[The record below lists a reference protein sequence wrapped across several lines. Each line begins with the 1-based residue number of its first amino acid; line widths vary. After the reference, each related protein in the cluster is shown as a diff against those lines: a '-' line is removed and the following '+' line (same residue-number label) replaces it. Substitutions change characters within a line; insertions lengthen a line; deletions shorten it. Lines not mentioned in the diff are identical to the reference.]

1 MLKGHRLDND
11 KIGYMARLKYNFT
24 WKKYHF
30 TWKKYHFT
38 WKKYHR
44 WFGLVLSVFMLV
56 FCVSGIIL
64 NHREVFSGCEVS
76 RRWLPASYH
85 IKNFNNGVVKGTVV
99 KNQKT
104 ASDSTEQSLAVEKN
118 PSIHANS
125 SESPDSV
132 LAYGCA
138 GVFLTD
144 SRLSTWQDFNR
155 GLPASIDERNVRHIV
170 KAKDGSLWCAALRDV
185 YRYDENSHRWKKV
198 ELPGNEERIMDVALG
213 KDSMTVVAL
222 TRSYVY
228 KISIFDSCRLQG
240 KPAMAKFHVGP
251 ATVVPP
257 PSEDYEPKTTLFKL
271 VWHLHSGEFF
281 GLPGKL
287 VVDAIALVL
296 IVLSITGILLFI
308 LPYGIRRVKKL
319 AAKARMKRLG
329 KQFAWNMKWHNKIGY
344 VTIVLTLWIAITG
357 MCLRPPLMV
366 PLVLNKLPQAVGED
380 GNVWQDKL
388 RAIRWDATQG
398 DWLVSTSDGFLRVD
412 EDFSQAPKMLATDE
426 CPKLSPMGV
435 TVFESDG
442 KGGWIVGSFRG
453 IYRWNPVKSAA
464 NRTSAVDP
472 LLALSLKDSA
482 NHPSS
487 QILDYF
493 TGKPSV
499 ETSMIPIS
507 DNLVCGY
514 SEDFLGG
521 KPLVFDFAKGVE
533 DAKGQAVDL
542 AKLQE
547 NKNLSANPQN
557 LESNRQH
564 LYDND
569 ESKTSKN
576 EESMSDLICETA
588 PMSLWNVALELHVGR
603 CYSPFLGPLS
613 DFFVFLSGLLITLVL
628 LSGYII
634 SRRRRKKAQARLK

>member
-1 MLKGHRLDND
+1 MNV
-11 KIGYMARLKYNFT
+11 MARLKYNFT
-24 WKKYHF
+24 WKKYH
-30 TWKKYHFT
+30 
-38 WKKYHR
+38 R
-44 WFGLVLSVFMLV
+44 WLGLVLSVFMLV

-76 RRWLPASYH
+76 RKWLPASYY

-99 KNQKT
+99 KKS
-104 ASDSTEQSLAVEKN
+104 AAHSL
-118 PSIHANS
+118 S
-125 SESPDSV
+125 SENCDSV
-132 LAYGCA
+132 LVYGCA

-144 SRLSTWQDFNR
+144 SRLSTWQDFNA
-155 GLPASIDERNVRHIV
+155 GLPESIDERNVRHVV

-198 ELPGNEERIMDVALG
+198 ELPGNEERIMDVALA

-222 TRSYVY
+222 TRSRVFTIVPFVQYGEIV
-228 KISIFDSCRLQG
+228 KIG
-240 KPAMAKFHVGP
+240 KSSSETYRVESKIIPAPKK
-251 ATVVPP
+251 
-257 PSEDYEPKTTLFKL
+257 YEPKTTLFKL

-308 LPYGIRRVKKL
+308 LPYGIRRAKKL
-319 AAKARMKRLG
+319 AAKARMKRLS

-366 PLVLNKLPQAVGED
+366 PLVLSKLPQAVGED

-388 RAIRWDATQG
+388 RAIRWDAVQG
-398 DWLVSTSDGFLRVD
+398 DWLVSTSEGFLRVD
-412 EDFSQAPKMLATDE
+412 EDFSQAPKMLPDDE

-435 TVFESDG
+435 TVWESDG

-453 IYRWNPVKSAA
+453 IYRWNPV
-464 NRTSAVDP
+464 NH
-472 LLALSLKDSA
+472 SL
-482 NHPSS
+482 N

-493 TGKPSV
+493 TGKPSE

-533 DAKGQAVDL
+533 DAKGQAVAL
-542 AKLQE
+542 C
-547 NKNLSANPQN
+547 
-557 LESNRQH
+557 
-564 LYDND
+564 ND
-569 ESKTSKN
+569 EPKTSRN

-603 CYSPFLGPLS
+603 CYSPFLGSLS
-613 DFFVFLSGLLITLVL
+613 DLFVFLSGLLITLVL

-634 SRRRRKKAQARLK
+634 SHRRRKKAQARLK

>member
-1 MLKGHRLDND
+1 
-11 KIGYMARLKYNFT
+11 MARLKYN
-24 WKKYHF
+24 Y
-30 TWKKYHFT
+30 T

-44 WFGLVLSVFMLV
+44 WLGLVLSVFMLV

-76 RRWLPASYH
+76 RKWLPASYY

-99 KNQKT
+99 KKS
-104 ASDSTEQSLAVEKN
+104 AAHSL
-118 PSIHANS
+118 S
-125 SESPDSV
+125 SENCDSV
-132 LAYGCA
+132 LVYGCA

-144 SRLSTWQDFNR
+144 SRLSTWQDFNA
-155 GLPASIDERNVRHIV
+155 GLPESIDERNVRHVV

-198 ELPGNEERIMDVALG
+198 ELPGNEERIMDVALA

-222 TRSYVY
+222 TRSRVFTIVPFVQYGEIV
-228 KISIFDSCRLQG
+228 KIG
-240 KPAMAKFHVGP
+240 KSSSETYRVESKIIPAPKK
-251 ATVVPP
+251 
-257 PSEDYEPKTTLFKL
+257 YEPKTTLFKL

-308 LPYGIRRVKKL
+308 LPYGIRRAKKL

-366 PLVLNKLPQAVGED
+366 PLVLSKLPQAVGED

-388 RAIRWDATQG
+388 RAIRWDAVQG
-398 DWLVSTSDGFLRVD
+398 DWLVSTSEGFLRVD
-412 EDFSQAPKMLATDE
+412 EDFSQAPKILPDDE

-435 TVFESDG
+435 TVWESDG

-453 IYRWNPVKSAA
+453 IYRWNPV
-464 NRTSAVDP
+464 NH
-472 LLALSLKDSA
+472 SL
-482 NHPSS
+482 N
-487 QILDYF
+487 QILNYF
-493 TGKPSV
+493 TGKPSE

-533 DAKGQAVDL
+533 DAKGQAVAL
-542 AKLQE
+542 C
-547 NKNLSANPQN
+547 
-557 LESNRQH
+557 
-564 LYDND
+564 ND
-569 ESKTSKN
+569 EPKKSRN

-613 DFFVFLSGLLITLVL
+613 DLFVFLSGLLITLVL

-634 SRRRRKKAQARLK
+634 SHRRRKKAQARLK

>member
-1 MLKGHRLDND
+1 MGIV
-11 KIGYMARLKYNFT
+11 KIREMMYLCNPKMNVMARLKYNFT
-24 WKKYHF
+24 WKKYH
-30 TWKKYHFT
+30 
-38 WKKYHR
+38 R
-44 WFGLVLSVFMLV
+44 WLGLVLSVFMLV

-76 RRWLPASYH
+76 RKWLPASYH
-85 IKNFNNGVVKGTVV
+85 IKNFNNEVVKGTVV
-99 KNQKT
+99 KKS
-104 ASDSTEQSLAVEKN
+104 AAHSL
-118 PSIHANS
+118 S
-125 SESPDSV
+125 SENCDSV

-144 SRLSTWQDFNR
+144 SRLSTWQDFNA
-155 GLPASIDERNVRHIV
+155 GLPESIDERNVRHVV

-198 ELPGNEERIMDVALG
+198 ELPGNEERIMDVALA

-222 TRSYVY
+222 TRSRVFTIVPFVQYGEIV
-228 KISIFDSCRLQG
+228 KIG
-240 KPAMAKFHVGP
+240 KSSSETYRVESKIIPAPKK
-251 ATVVPP
+251 
-257 PSEDYEPKTTLFKL
+257 YEPKTTLFKL

-308 LPYGIRRVKKL
+308 LPYGIRRAKKL

-329 KQFAWNMKWHNKIGY
+329 KQLAWNMKWHNKIGY

-366 PLVLNKLPQAVGED
+366 PPVLSKLPQAVGED

-388 RAIRWDATQG
+388 RAIRWDAVQG
-398 DWLVSTSDGFLRVD
+398 DWLVSTSEGFLRVD
-412 EDFSQAPKMLATDE
+412 EDFSQAPKMLPDDE

-435 TVFESDG
+435 TVWESDG

-453 IYRWNPVKSAA
+453 IYRWNPV
-464 NRTSAVDP
+464 NH
-472 LLALSLKDSA
+472 SL
-482 NHPSS
+482 N

-493 TGKPSV
+493 TGKPSE

-533 DAKGQAVDL
+533 DAKGQAVAL
-542 AKLQE
+542 C
-547 NKNLSANPQN
+547 
-557 LESNRQH
+557 
-564 LYDND
+564 ND
-569 ESKTSKN
+569 EPKTSRN

-613 DFFVFLSGLLITLVL
+613 DLFVFLSGLLITLVL

-634 SRRRRKKAQARLK
+634 SHRRRKKAQARLK

>member
-1 MLKGHRLDND
+1 
-11 KIGYMARLKYNFT
+11 MARLKYNFT
-24 WKKYHF
+24 WKKYH
-30 TWKKYHFT
+30 
-38 WKKYHR
+38 R
-44 WFGLVLSVFMLV
+44 WLGLVLSVFMLV

-76 RRWLPASYH
+76 RKWLPASYY

-99 KNQKT
+99 KKS
-104 ASDSTEQSLAVEKN
+104 AAHSL
-118 PSIHANS
+118 S
-125 SESPDSV
+125 SENCDSV

-144 SRLSTWQDFNR
+144 SRLSTWQDFNA
-155 GLPASIDERNVRHIV
+155 GLPESIDERNVRHVV

-198 ELPGNEERIMDVALG
+198 EMPGNEERIMDVALA

-222 TRSYVY
+222 TRSRVFTIVPFVQYGEIV
-228 KISIFDSCRLQG
+228 KIG
-240 KPAMAKFHVGP
+240 KSSSETYRVESKIIPAPKK
-251 ATVVPP
+251 
-257 PSEDYEPKTTLFKL
+257 YEPKTTLFKL

-308 LPYGIRRVKKL
+308 LPYGIRRAKKL

-366 PLVLNKLPQAVGED
+366 PLVLSKLPQAVGED

-388 RAIRWDATQG
+388 RAIRWDAVQG
-398 DWLVSTSDGFLRVD
+398 DWLVSTSEGFLRVD
-412 EDFSQAPKMLATDE
+412 EDFSQAPKMLPDDE

-435 TVFESDG
+435 TVWESDG

-453 IYRWNPVKSAA
+453 IYRWNPE
-464 NRTSAVDP
+464 NH
-472 LLALSLKDSA
+472 SL
-482 NHPSS
+482 N

-493 TGKPSV
+493 IGKPSE

-533 DAKGQAVDL
+533 DAKGQAVAL
-542 AKLQE
+542 C
-547 NKNLSANPQN
+547 
-557 LESNRQH
+557 
-564 LYDND
+564 ND
-569 ESKTSKN
+569 EPKKSRN

-613 DFFVFLSGLLITLVL
+613 DLFVFLSGLLITLVL

-634 SRRRRKKAQARLK
+634 SHRRRKKAQARLK

>member
-1 MLKGHRLDND
+1 MGIV
-11 KIGYMARLKYNFT
+11 KIREMMYLCNPKINVMARLKYNFT
-24 WKKYHF
+24 WKKYH
-30 TWKKYHFT
+30 
-38 WKKYHR
+38 R
-44 WFGLVLSVFMLV
+44 WLGLVLSVFMLV

-76 RRWLPASYH
+76 RKWLPASYY

-99 KNQKT
+99 KKS
-104 ASDSTEQSLAVEKN
+104 AAHSL
-118 PSIHANS
+118 S
-125 SESPDSV
+125 SENCDSV
-132 LAYGCA
+132 LVYGCA

-144 SRLSTWQDFNR
+144 SRLSTWQDFNA
-155 GLPASIDERNVRHIV
+155 GLPESIDERNVRHVV

-198 ELPGNEERIMDVALG
+198 GLPGNEERIMDVALA

-222 TRSYVY
+222 TRSRVFTIVPFVQYGEIV
-228 KISIFDSCRLQG
+228 KIG
-240 KPAMAKFHVGP
+240 KSSSETYRVESKIIPAPKK
-251 ATVVPP
+251 
-257 PSEDYEPKTTLFKL
+257 YEPKTTLFKL

-308 LPYGIRRVKKL
+308 LPYGIRRAKKL

-366 PLVLNKLPQAVGED
+366 PLVLSKLPQAVGED

-388 RAIRWDATQG
+388 RAIRWDVVQG
-398 DWLVSTSDGFLRVD
+398 DWLVSTSEGFLRVD
-412 EDFSQAPKMLATDE
+412 EDFSQAPKMLPDDE

-435 TVFESDG
+435 TVWESDG

-453 IYRWNPVKSAA
+453 IYRWNPV
-464 NRTSAVDP
+464 NH
-472 LLALSLKDSA
+472 SL
-482 NHPSS
+482 N

-493 TGKPSV
+493 TGKPSE

-533 DAKGQAVDL
+533 DAKGQAVAL
-542 AKLQE
+542 C
-547 NKNLSANPQN
+547 
-557 LESNRQH
+557 
-564 LYDND
+564 ND
-569 ESKTSKN
+569 EPKKSRN

-603 CYSPFLGPLS
+603 CYSLFLGPLS
-613 DFFVFLSGLLITLVL
+613 DLFVFLSGLLITLVL

-634 SRRRRKKAQARLK
+634 SHRRRKKAQARLK

>member
-1 MLKGHRLDND
+1 
-11 KIGYMARLKYNFT
+11 MARLKYNFT
-24 WKKYHF
+24 WKKYH
-30 TWKKYHFT
+30 
-38 WKKYHR
+38 R
-44 WFGLVLSVFMLV
+44 WLGLVLSVFMLV

-64 NHREVFSGCEVS
+64 NHREAFSGCEVS
-76 RRWLPASYH
+76 RKWLPASYH

-99 KNQKT
+99 KKS
-104 ASDSTEQSLAVEKN
+104 AAHSL
-118 PSIHANS
+118 S
-125 SESPDSV
+125 SENCDSV

-144 SRLSTWQDFNR
+144 SRLSTWQDFNA
-155 GLPASIDERNVRHIV
+155 GLPESIDERNVRHVV

-198 ELPGNEERIMDVALG
+198 ELPGNEKRIMDVALA

-222 TRSYVY
+222 TRSRVFTIVPFVQYGEIG
-228 KISIFDSCRLQG
+228 KIG
-240 KPAMAKFHVGP
+240 KSSSETYRVESKIIPAPKK
-251 ATVVPP
+251 
-257 PSEDYEPKTTLFKL
+257 YEPKTTLFKL

-308 LPYGIRRVKKL
+308 LPYGIRRAKKL

-329 KQFAWNMKWHNKIGY
+329 KLLAWNMKWHNKIGY
-344 VTIVLTLWIAITG
+344 VTIVLTLWITITG

-366 PLVLNKLPQAVGED
+366 PLVLSKLPQAVGED

-388 RAIRWDATQG
+388 RAIRWDAVQG
-398 DWLVSTSDGFLRVD
+398 DWLVSTSEGFLRVD
-412 EDFSQAPKMLATDE
+412 EDFSQAPKMLPDDE

-435 TVFESDG
+435 TVWESDG

-453 IYRWNPVKSAA
+453 IYRWNPV
-464 NRTSAVDP
+464 
-472 LLALSLKDSA
+472 
-482 NHPSS
+482 NHKS

-493 TGKPSV
+493 TNEPCV

-507 DNLVCGY
+507 DNLICGY
-514 SEDFLGG
+514 SEDLFDRE
-521 KPLVFDFAKGVE
+521 PMVFDFAKGVE
-533 DAKGQAVDL
+533 DAKGQVINIL
-542 AKLQE
+542 
-547 NKNLSANPQN
+547 
-557 LESNRQH
+557 
-564 LYDND
+564 D
-569 ESKTSKN
+569 EKDA
-576 EESMSDLICETA
+576 MSDLICETA

-613 DFFVFLSGLLITLVL
+613 DLFVFLSGLLITLVL

-634 SRRRRKKAQARLK
+634 SHRRRKKAQARLK

>member
-1 MLKGHRLDND
+1 
-11 KIGYMARLKYNFT
+11 MARLKYNFT
-24 WKKYHF
+24 WKKYH
-30 TWKKYHFT
+30 
-38 WKKYHR
+38 R
-44 WFGLVLSVFMLV
+44 WLGLVLSVFMLV

-76 RRWLPASYH
+76 RKWLPASYY

-99 KNQKT
+99 KKS
-104 ASDSTEQSLAVEKN
+104 AAHSL
-118 PSIHANS
+118 S
-125 SESPDSV
+125 SENCDSV

-144 SRLSTWQDFNR
+144 SRLSTWQDFNA
-155 GLPASIDERNVRHIV
+155 GLPESIDERNVRHVV

-198 ELPGNEERIMDVALG
+198 ELPGNEERIMDVALA

-222 TRSYVY
+222 TRSRVFTIVPFVQYGEIV
-228 KISIFDSCRLQG
+228 KIG
-240 KPAMAKFHVGP
+240 KSSSETYRVESKIIPAPKK
-251 ATVVPP
+251 
-257 PSEDYEPKTTLFKL
+257 YEPKTTLFKL

-308 LPYGIRRVKKL
+308 LPYGIRRAKKL

-366 PLVLNKLPQAVGED
+366 PLVLSKLPQTVGED

-388 RAIRWDATQG
+388 RAIRWDAVQG
-398 DWLVSTSDGFLRVD
+398 DWLVSTSEGFLRVD
-412 EDFSQAPKMLATDE
+412 EDFSQAPKMLPDDE

-435 TVFESDG
+435 TVWESDG

-453 IYRWNPVKSAA
+453 IYRWNPV
-464 NRTSAVDP
+464 NH
-472 LLALSLKDSA
+472 SL
-482 NHPSS
+482 N

-493 TGKPSV
+493 TGKPSE

-533 DAKGQAVDL
+533 DAKGQAVAL
-542 AKLQE
+542 C
-547 NKNLSANPQN
+547 
-557 LESNRQH
+557 
-564 LYDND
+564 ND
-569 ESKTSKN
+569 EPKKSRN

-613 DFFVFLSGLLITLVL
+613 DLFVFLSGLLITLVL

-634 SRRRRKKAQARLK
+634 SHRRRKKAQARLK

>member
-1 MLKGHRLDND
+1 MNV
-11 KIGYMARLKYNFT
+11 MARLKYNFT
-24 WKKYHF
+24 WKKYH
-30 TWKKYHFT
+30 
-38 WKKYHR
+38 R
-44 WFGLVLSVFMLV
+44 WLGLVLSVFMLV

-76 RRWLPASYH
+76 RKWLPASYY

-99 KNQKT
+99 KKS
-104 ASDSTEQSLAVEKN
+104 AAHSL
-118 PSIHANS
+118 S
-125 SESPDSV
+125 SENCDSV

-144 SRLSTWQDFNR
+144 SRLSTWQDFNA
-155 GLPASIDERNVRHIV
+155 GLPESIDERNVRHVV

-198 ELPGNEERIMDVALG
+198 ELPGNEERIMDVALA

-222 TRSYVY
+222 TRSRVFTIVPFVQYGEIV
-228 KISIFDSCRLQG
+228 KIG
-240 KPAMAKFHVGP
+240 KSSSETYRVESKIIPAPKK
-251 ATVVPP
+251 
-257 PSEDYEPKTTLFKL
+257 YEPKTTLFKL

-308 LPYGIRRVKKL
+308 LPYGIRRAKKL

-366 PLVLNKLPQAVGED
+366 PLVLSKLPQAVGED

-388 RAIRWDATQG
+388 RAIRWDAVQG
-398 DWLVSTSDGFLRVD
+398 DWLVSTSEGFLRVD
-412 EDFSQAPKMLATDE
+412 EDFSQAPKMLPDDE

-435 TVFESDG
+435 TVWESDG

-453 IYRWNPVKSAA
+453 IYRWNPV
-464 NRTSAVDP
+464 NH
-472 LLALSLKDSA
+472 SL
-482 NHPSS
+482 N

-493 TGKPSV
+493 TGKPSE

-533 DAKGQAVDL
+533 DAKGQAVAL
-542 AKLQE
+542 C
-547 NKNLSANPQN
+547 
-557 LESNRQH
+557 
-564 LYDND
+564 ND
-569 ESKTSKN
+569 EPKKSRN

-613 DFFVFLSGLLITLVL
+613 DLFVFLSGLLIILVL

-634 SRRRRKKAQARLK
+634 SHRRRKKTQARLK

>member
-1 MLKGHRLDND
+1 MMYLCNPKMNV
-11 KIGYMARLKYNFT
+11 MARLKYNFT
-24 WKKYHF
+24 WKKYH
-30 TWKKYHFT
+30 
-38 WKKYHR
+38 R
-44 WFGLVLSVFMLV
+44 WLGLVLSVFMLV

-76 RRWLPASYH
+76 RKWLPASYH

-99 KNQKT
+99 KKS
-104 ASDSTEQSLAVEKN
+104 AAHSL
-118 PSIHANS
+118 S
-125 SESPDSV
+125 SENCDSV

-144 SRLSTWQDFNR
+144 SRLSTWQDFNA
-155 GLPASIDERNVRHIV
+155 GLPESIDERNVRHVV

-198 ELPGNEERIMDVALG
+198 ELPGNEERIMDVALA

-222 TRSYVY
+222 TRSRVFTIVPFVQYGEIV
-228 KISIFDSCRLQG
+228 KIG
-240 KPAMAKFHVGP
+240 KSSSETYRVEAKIIPAPKN
-251 ATVVPP
+251 
-257 PSEDYEPKTTLFKL
+257 YEPKTTLFKL

-308 LPYGIRRVKKL
+308 LPYGIRRAKKL

-366 PLVLNKLPQAVGED
+366 PLVLSKLPQAVGED

-388 RAIRWDATQG
+388 RAIRWDAVQG
-398 DWLVSTSDGFLRVD
+398 DWLVSTSEGFLRVD
-412 EDFSQAPKMLATDE
+412 EDFSQAPKMLPDDE

-435 TVFESDG
+435 TVWESDG

-453 IYRWNPVKSAA
+453 IYRWNPV
-464 NRTSAVDP
+464 NH
-472 LLALSLKDSA
+472 SL
-482 NHPSS
+482 N

-493 TGKPSV
+493 TGKPSE

-533 DAKGQAVDL
+533 DAKGQAVAL
-542 AKLQE
+542 C
-547 NKNLSANPQN
+547 
-557 LESNRQH
+557 
-564 LYDND
+564 ND
-569 ESKTSKN
+569 EPKKSRN

-613 DFFVFLSGLLITLVL
+613 DLFVFLSGLLITLVL

-634 SRRRRKKAQARLK
+634 SHRRRKKAQARLK

>member
-1 MLKGHRLDND
+1 MNV
-11 KIGYMARLKYNFT
+11 MARLKYNFT
-24 WKKYHF
+24 WKKYH
-30 TWKKYHFT
+30 
-38 WKKYHR
+38 R
-44 WFGLVLSVFMLV
+44 WLGLVLSVFMLV

-76 RRWLPASYH
+76 RKWLPASYY

-99 KNQKT
+99 KKS
-104 ASDSTEQSLAVEKN
+104 AAHSL
-118 PSIHANS
+118 S
-125 SESPDSV
+125 SENCDSV
-132 LAYGCA
+132 LVYGCA

-144 SRLSTWQDFNR
+144 SRLSTWQDFNA
-155 GLPASIDERNVRHIV
+155 GLPESIDERNVRHVV

-198 ELPGNEERIMDVALG
+198 ELPGNEERIMDVALA

-222 TRSYVY
+222 TRSRVFTIVPFVQYGEIV
-228 KISIFDSCRLQG
+228 KIG
-240 KPAMAKFHVGP
+240 KSSSETYRVESKIIPAPKK
-251 ATVVPP
+251 
-257 PSEDYEPKTTLFKL
+257 YESKTTLFKL

-296 IVLSITGILLFI
+296 IVLSITGILLFL
-308 LPYGIRRVKKL
+308 LPYGIRRAKKL

-366 PLVLNKLPQAVGED
+366 PLVLSKLPQAVGED

-388 RAIRWDATQG
+388 RAIRWDAVQG
-398 DWLVSTSDGFLRVD
+398 DWLVSTSEGFLRVD
-412 EDFSQAPKMLATDE
+412 EDFSQAPKMLPDDE

-435 TVFESDG
+435 TVWESDG

-453 IYRWNPVKSAA
+453 IYRWNPV
-464 NRTSAVDP
+464 NH
-472 LLALSLKDSA
+472 SL
-482 NHPSS
+482 N

-493 TGKPSV
+493 TGKPSE

-533 DAKGQAVDL
+533 DAKGQAVAL
-542 AKLQE
+542 C
-547 NKNLSANPQN
+547 
-557 LESNRQH
+557 
-564 LYDND
+564 ND
-569 ESKTSKN
+569 EPKKSRN

-613 DFFVFLSGLLITLVL
+613 DLFVFLSGLLITLVL

-634 SRRRRKKAQARLK
+634 SHRRRKKAQARLK

>member
-1 MLKGHRLDND
+1 
-11 KIGYMARLKYNFT
+11 MARLKYN
-24 WKKYHF
+24 
-30 TWKKYHFT
+30 FT

-64 NHREVFSGCEVS
+64 NHREAFSGCEVS
-76 RRWLPASYH
+76 RKWLPASYH

-99 KNQKT
+99 KKS
-104 ASDSTEQSLAVEKN
+104 AAHSL
-118 PSIHANS
+118 S
-125 SESPDSV
+125 SENCDSV

-144 SRLSTWQDFNR
+144 SRLSTWQDFNA
-155 GLPASIDERNVRHIV
+155 GLPESIDERNVRHVV

-198 ELPGNEERIMDVALG
+198 ELPGNEERIMDVALA

-222 TRSYVY
+222 TRSRVFTIVPFVQYGEIG
-228 KISIFDSCRLQG
+228 KIG
-240 KPAMAKFHVGP
+240 KSSSETYRVEAKIIPAPKN
-251 ATVVPP
+251 
-257 PSEDYEPKTTLFKL
+257 YEPKTTLFKL

-308 LPYGIRRVKKL
+308 LPYGIRRAKKL

-366 PLVLNKLPQAVGED
+366 PLVLSKLPQAVGED

-388 RAIRWDATQG
+388 RAIRWDAVQG
-398 DWLVSTSDGFLRVD
+398 DWLVSTSEGFLRVD
-412 EDFSQAPKMLATDE
+412 EDFSQAPKMLPDDE

-435 TVFESDG
+435 TVWESDG

-453 IYRWNPVKSAA
+453 IYRWNPV
-464 NRTSAVDP
+464 NH
-472 LLALSLKDSA
+472 SL
-482 NHPSS
+482 N

-493 TGKPSV
+493 TGKPSE

-533 DAKGQAVDL
+533 DAKGQAVAL
-542 AKLQE
+542 C
-547 NKNLSANPQN
+547 
-557 LESNRQH
+557 
-564 LYDND
+564 ND
-569 ESKTSKN
+569 EPKTSRN

-613 DFFVFLSGLLITLVL
+613 NLFVFLSGLLITLVL

-634 SRRRRKKAQARLK
+634 SHRRRKKAQARLK

>member
-1 MLKGHRLDND
+1 MMYLCNPKMNV
-11 KIGYMARLKYNFT
+11 MARLKYNFT
-24 WKKYHF
+24 WKKYH
-30 TWKKYHFT
+30 
-38 WKKYHR
+38 R
-44 WFGLVLSVFMLV
+44 WLGLVLSVFMLV

-76 RRWLPASYH
+76 RKWLPASYY
-85 IKNFNNGVVKGTVV
+85 IKNFNNGVVKGTVM
-99 KNQKT
+99 KKS
-104 ASDSTEQSLAVEKN
+104 AAHSL
-118 PSIHANS
+118 S
-125 SESPDSV
+125 SENCDSV

-144 SRLSTWQDFNR
+144 SRLSTWQDFNA
-155 GLPASIDERNVRHIV
+155 GLPESIDERNVRHVV

-198 ELPGNEERIMDVALG
+198 ELPGNEERIMDVALA

-222 TRSYVY
+222 TRSRVFTIVPFVQYGEIV
-228 KISIFDSCRLQG
+228 KIG
-240 KPAMAKFHVGP
+240 KSSSETYRVESKIIPAPKK
-251 ATVVPP
+251 
-257 PSEDYEPKTTLFKL
+257 YEPKTTLFKL

-308 LPYGIRRVKKL
+308 LPYGIRRAKKL

-366 PLVLNKLPQAVGED
+366 PLVLSKLPQAVGED

-388 RAIRWDATQG
+388 RAIRWDAVQG
-398 DWLVSTSDGFLRVD
+398 DWLVSTSEGFLRVD
-412 EDFSQAPKMLATDE
+412 EDFSQAPKMLPDDE

-435 TVFESDG
+435 TVWESDG

-453 IYRWNPVKSAA
+453 IYRWNPV
-464 NRTSAVDP
+464 NH
-472 LLALSLKDSA
+472 SL
-482 NHPSS
+482 N

-493 TGKPSV
+493 TGKPSE

-533 DAKGQAVDL
+533 DAKGQAVAL
-542 AKLQE
+542 C
-547 NKNLSANPQN
+547 
-557 LESNRQH
+557 
-564 LYDND
+564 ND
-569 ESKTSKN
+569 EPKKSRN

-613 DFFVFLSGLLITLVL
+613 DLFVFLSGLLITLVF

-634 SRRRRKKAQARLK
+634 SHRRRKKAQARLK

>member
-1 MLKGHRLDND
+1 MGIV
-11 KIGYMARLKYNFT
+11 KIREMMYLCSPKMNVMARLKYNFT
-24 WKKYHF
+24 WKKYH
-30 TWKKYHFT
+30 
-38 WKKYHR
+38 R
-44 WFGLVLSVFMLV
+44 WLGLVLSVFMLV

-64 NHREVFSGCEVS
+64 NHREVFSDCEVS
-76 RRWLPASYH
+76 RKWLPASYH

-99 KNQKT
+99 KKS
-104 ASDSTEQSLAVEKN
+104 AAHSL
-118 PSIHANS
+118 S
-125 SESPDSV
+125 SENCDSV

-144 SRLSTWQDFNR
+144 SRLSTWQDFNA
-155 GLPASIDERNVRHIV
+155 GLPESIDERNVRHVV

-198 ELPGNEERIMDVALG
+198 ELPGNEERIMDVALA

-222 TRSYVY
+222 TRSRVFTIVPFVQYGEIV
-228 KISIFDSCRLQG
+228 KIG
-240 KPAMAKFHVGP
+240 KSSSETYRVESKIIPAPKK
-251 ATVVPP
+251 
-257 PSEDYEPKTTLFKL
+257 YEPNTTLFKL

-308 LPYGIRRVKKL
+308 LPYGIRRAKKL

-366 PLVLNKLPQAVGED
+366 PLVLSKLPQAVGED

-388 RAIRWDATQG
+388 RAIRWDAVQG
-398 DWLVSTSDGFLRVD
+398 DWLVSTSEGFLRVD
-412 EDFSQAPKMLATDE
+412 EDFSQAPKMLPDDE

-435 TVFESDG
+435 TVWESDG

-453 IYRWNPVKSAA
+453 IYRWNPV
-464 NRTSAVDP
+464 
-472 LLALSLKDSA
+472 
-482 NHPSS
+482 NHKS

-493 TGKPSV
+493 TNEPCV

-507 DNLVCGY
+507 DNLICGY
-514 SEDFLGG
+514 SEDLFDRE
-521 KPLVFDFAKGVE
+521 PMVFDFAKGVE
-533 DAKGQAVDL
+533 DAKGQVINIL
-542 AKLQE
+542 
-547 NKNLSANPQN
+547 
-557 LESNRQH
+557 
-564 LYDND
+564 D
-569 ESKTSKN
+569 EKDA
-576 EESMSDLICETA
+576 MSDLICETA

-613 DFFVFLSGLLITLVL
+613 DLFVFLSGLLITLVL

-634 SRRRRKKAQARLK
+634 SHRRRKKAQARLK

>member
-1 MLKGHRLDND
+1 MNV
-11 KIGYMARLKYNFT
+11 MARLKYNFT
-24 WKKYHF
+24 WKKYH
-30 TWKKYHFT
+30 
-38 WKKYHR
+38 R
-44 WFGLVLSVFMLV
+44 WLGLVLSVFMLV

-76 RRWLPASYH
+76 RKWLPASYY

-99 KNQKT
+99 KKS
-104 ASDSTEQSLAVEKN
+104 AAHSL
-118 PSIHANS
+118 S
-125 SESPDSV
+125 SENCDSV
-132 LAYGCA
+132 LVYGCA

-144 SRLSTWQDFNR
+144 SRLSTWQDFNA
-155 GLPASIDERNVRHIV
+155 GLPESIDERNVRHVV

-198 ELPGNEERIMDVALG
+198 ELPGNEERIMDVALA

-222 TRSYVY
+222 TRSRVFTIVPFVQYGEIV
-228 KISIFDSCRLQG
+228 KIG
-240 KPAMAKFHVGP
+240 KSSSETYRVESKIIPAPKK
-251 ATVVPP
+251 
-257 PSEDYEPKTTLFKL
+257 YEPKTTLFKL

-308 LPYGIRRVKKL
+308 LPYGIRRAKKL

-366 PLVLNKLPQAVGED
+366 PLVLSKLPQAVGED

-388 RAIRWDATQG
+388 RAIRWDAVQG
-398 DWLVSTSDGFLRVD
+398 DWLVSTSEGFLRVD
-412 EDFSQAPKMLATDE
+412 EDFSQAPKMLPDDE

-435 TVFESDG
+435 TVWESDG

-453 IYRWNPVKSAA
+453 IYRWNPV
-464 NRTSAVDP
+464 NH
-472 LLALSLKDSA
+472 SL
-482 NHPSS
+482 N

-493 TGKPSV
+493 TGKPSE

-533 DAKGQAVDL
+533 DAKGQAVAL
-542 AKLQE
+542 C
-547 NKNLSANPQN
+547 
-557 LESNRQH
+557 
-564 LYDND
+564 ND
-569 ESKTSKN
+569 EPKTSRN

-613 DFFVFLSGLLITLVL
+613 DLFVFLSGLLIILVL

-634 SRRRRKKAQARLK
+634 SHRRRKKAQARLK

>member
-1 MLKGHRLDND
+1 MGIV
-11 KIGYMARLKYNFT
+11 KIREMMYLCNPKMNVMARLKYNFT
-24 WKKYHF
+24 WKKYH
-30 TWKKYHFT
+30 
-38 WKKYHR
+38 R
-44 WFGLVLSVFMLV
+44 WLGLVLSVFMLV

-76 RRWLPASYH
+76 RKWLPASYY

-99 KNQKT
+99 KKS
-104 ASDSTEQSLAVEKN
+104 AAHSL
-118 PSIHANS
+118 S
-125 SESPDSV
+125 SENCDSV
-132 LAYGCA
+132 LVYGCA

-144 SRLSTWQDFNR
+144 SRLSTWQDFNA
-155 GLPASIDERNVRHIV
+155 GLPESIDERNVRHVV
-170 KAKDGSLWCAALRDV
+170 KVKDGSLWCAALRDV

-198 ELPGNEERIMDVALG
+198 ELPGNEERIMDVALA

-222 TRSYVY
+222 TRSRVFTIVPFVQYGEIV
-228 KISIFDSCRLQG
+228 KIG
-240 KPAMAKFHVGP
+240 KSSSETYRVESKIIPAPKK
-251 ATVVPP
+251 
-257 PSEDYEPKTTLFKL
+257 YEPKTTLFKL

-308 LPYGIRRVKKL
+308 LPYGIRRAKKL

-366 PLVLNKLPQAVGED
+366 PLVLSKLPQAVGED

-388 RAIRWDATQG
+388 RAIRWDAVQG
-398 DWLVSTSDGFLRVD
+398 DWLVSTSEGFLRVD
-412 EDFSQAPKMLATDE
+412 EDFSQAPKMLPDDE

-435 TVFESDG
+435 TVWESDG

-453 IYRWNPVKSAA
+453 IYRWNPV
-464 NRTSAVDP
+464 NH
-472 LLALSLKDSA
+472 SL
-482 NHPSS
+482 N

-493 TGKPSV
+493 TGKPSE

-533 DAKGQAVDL
+533 DTKGQAVAL
-542 AKLQE
+542 C
-547 NKNLSANPQN
+547 
-557 LESNRQH
+557 
-564 LYDND
+564 ND
-569 ESKTSKN
+569 EPKKSRN

-613 DFFVFLSGLLITLVL
+613 DLFVFLSGLLITLVL

-634 SRRRRKKAQARLK
+634 SHRRRKKAQARLK

>member
-1 MLKGHRLDND
+1 MGIV
-11 KIGYMARLKYNFT
+11 KIREMMYLCNPKMNVMARLKYNFT
-24 WKKYHF
+24 WKKYH
-30 TWKKYHFT
+30 
-38 WKKYHR
+38 R
-44 WFGLVLSVFMLV
+44 WLGLVLSVFMLV

-76 RRWLPASYH
+76 RKWLPASYY

-99 KNQKT
+99 KKS
-104 ASDSTEQSLAVEKN
+104 AAHSL
-118 PSIHANS
+118 S
-125 SESPDSV
+125 SENCDSV
-132 LAYGCA
+132 LVYGCA

-144 SRLSTWQDFNR
+144 SRLSTWQDFNA
-155 GLPASIDERNVRHIV
+155 GLPESIDERNVRHVV

-198 ELPGNEERIMDVALG
+198 ELPGNEERIMDVALA

-222 TRSYVY
+222 TRSRVFTIVPFVQYGEIV
-228 KISIFDSCRLQG
+228 KIG
-240 KPAMAKFHVGP
+240 KSSSETYRVESKIIPAPKK
-251 ATVVPP
+251 
-257 PSEDYEPKTTLFKL
+257 YEPKTTLFKL

-308 LPYGIRRVKKL
+308 LPYGIRRAKKL

-366 PLVLNKLPQAVGED
+366 PLVLSKLPQAVGED

-388 RAIRWDATQG
+388 RAIRWDAVQG
-398 DWLVSTSDGFLRVD
+398 DWLVSTSEGFLRVD
-412 EDFSQAPKMLATDE
+412 EDFSQAPKMLPDDE

-453 IYRWNPVKSAA
+453 IYRWNPV
-464 NRTSAVDP
+464 NH
-472 LLALSLKDSA
+472 SL
-482 NHPSS
+482 N

-493 TGKPSV
+493 TGKPSE

-533 DAKGQAVDL
+533 DAKGQAVAL
-542 AKLQE
+542 C
-547 NKNLSANPQN
+547 
-557 LESNRQH
+557 
-564 LYDND
+564 ND
-569 ESKTSKN
+569 EPKTSRN

-613 DFFVFLSGLLITLVL
+613 DLFVFLSGLLITLVL

-634 SRRRRKKAQARLK
+634 SHRRRKKAQARLK

>member
-1 MLKGHRLDND
+1 
-11 KIGYMARLKYNFT
+11 MARLKYNFT
-24 WKKYHF
+24 WKKYH
-30 TWKKYHFT
+30 
-38 WKKYHR
+38 R
-44 WFGLVLSVFMLV
+44 WLGLVLSVFMLV

-76 RRWLPASYH
+76 RKWLPASYH
-85 IKNFNNGVVKGTVV
+85 VKNFNNGVVKGTVV

-118 PSIHANS
+118 PSVHANS

-132 LAYGCA
+132 LVYGCA

-144 SRLSTWQDFNR
+144 SRLSTWQDFNA
-155 GLPASIDERNVRHIV
+155 GLPESIDERNVRHVV

-198 ELPGNEERIMDVALG
+198 ELPGNEERIMDVALA

-222 TRSYVY
+222 TRSRVFTIVPFVQYGEIV
-228 KISIFDSCRLQG
+228 KIG
-240 KPAMAKFHVGP
+240 KSSSETYRVESKIIPAPKK
-251 ATVVPP
+251 
-257 PSEDYEPKTTLFKL
+257 YEPKTTLFKL

-308 LPYGIRRVKKL
+308 LPYGIRRAKKL

-366 PLVLNKLPQAVGED
+366 PLVLSKLPQAVGED

-388 RAIRWDATQG
+388 RAIRWDAVQG
-398 DWLVSTSDGFLRVD
+398 DWLVSTSEGFLRVD
-412 EDFSQAPKMLATDE
+412 EDFSQAPKMLPDDE

-435 TVFESDG
+435 TVWESDG

-453 IYRWNPVKSAA
+453 IYRWNPV
-464 NRTSAVDP
+464 NH
-472 LLALSLKDSA
+472 SL
-482 NHPSS
+482 N

-493 TGKPSV
+493 TGKPSE

-533 DAKGQAVDL
+533 DAKGQAVAL
-542 AKLQE
+542 C
-547 NKNLSANPQN
+547 
-557 LESNRQH
+557 
-564 LYDND
+564 ND
-569 ESKTSKN
+569 EPKTSRN

-613 DFFVFLSGLLITLVL
+613 DLFVFLSGLLITLVF

-634 SRRRRKKAQARLK
+634 SHRRRKKAQARLK

>member
-1 MLKGHRLDND
+1 
-11 KIGYMARLKYNFT
+11 MARLKYNFT
-24 WKKYHF
+24 WKKYH
-30 TWKKYHFT
+30 
-38 WKKYHR
+38 R
-44 WFGLVLSVFMLV
+44 WLGLVLSVFMLV

-76 RRWLPASYH
+76 RKWLPASYY

-99 KNQKT
+99 KKS
-104 ASDSTEQSLAVEKN
+104 AAHSL
-118 PSIHANS
+118 S
-125 SESPDSV
+125 SENCDSV
-132 LAYGCA
+132 LVYGCA

-144 SRLSTWQDFNR
+144 SRLSTWQDFNA
-155 GLPASIDERNVRHIV
+155 GLPESIDERNVRHVV

-198 ELPGNEERIMDVALG
+198 ELSGNEERIMDVALA

-222 TRSYVY
+222 TRSRVFTIVPFVQYGEIV
-228 KISIFDSCRLQG
+228 KIG
-240 KPAMAKFHVGP
+240 KSSSETYRVESKIIPAPKK
-251 ATVVPP
+251 
-257 PSEDYEPKTTLFKL
+257 YEPKTTLFKL

-308 LPYGIRRVKKL
+308 LPYGIRRAKKL

-366 PLVLNKLPQAVGED
+366 PLVLSKLPQAVGED

-388 RAIRWDATQG
+388 RAIRWDAVQG
-398 DWLVSTSDGFLRVD
+398 DWLVSTSEGFLRVD
-412 EDFSQAPKMLATDE
+412 EDFSQAPKMLPDDE

-435 TVFESDG
+435 TVWESDG

-453 IYRWNPVKSAA
+453 IYRWNPV
-464 NRTSAVDP
+464 NH
-472 LLALSLKDSA
+472 SL
-482 NHPSS
+482 N

-493 TGKPSV
+493 TGKPSE

-521 KPLVFDFAKGVE
+521 KPLVFDFTKGVE
-533 DAKGQAVDL
+533 DAKGQAVAL
-542 AKLQE
+542 C
-547 NKNLSANPQN
+547 
-557 LESNRQH
+557 
-564 LYDND
+564 ND
-569 ESKTSKN
+569 EPKKSRN

-613 DFFVFLSGLLITLVL
+613 DLFVFLSGLLITLVL

-634 SRRRRKKAQARLK
+634 SHRRRKKAQARLK

>member
-1 MLKGHRLDND
+1 MMYLCNPKMNV
-11 KIGYMARLKYNFT
+11 MARLKYNFT
-24 WKKYHF
+24 WKKYH
-30 TWKKYHFT
+30 
-38 WKKYHR
+38 R
-44 WFGLVLSVFMLV
+44 WLGLVLSVFMLV

-76 RRWLPASYH
+76 RKWLPASYH

-99 KNQKT
+99 KKS
-104 ASDSTEQSLAVEKN
+104 AAHSL
-118 PSIHANS
+118 S
-125 SESPDSV
+125 SENCDSV

-144 SRLSTWQDFNR
+144 SRLSTWQDFNA
-155 GLPASIDERNVRHIV
+155 GLPESIDERNVRHVV

-198 ELPGNEERIMDVALG
+198 ELPGNEERIMDVALA

-222 TRSYVY
+222 TRSRVFTIVPFVQYGEIV
-228 KISIFDSCRLQG
+228 KIG
-240 KPAMAKFHVGP
+240 KSS
-251 ATVVPP
+251 
-257 PSEDYEPKTTLFKL
+257 SETYRVESKIILAPKKYEPKTTLFKL

-296 IVLSITGILLFI
+296 IVLSITGLLLFI
-308 LPYGIRRVKKL
+308 LPYGIRRAKKL

-366 PLVLNKLPQAVGED
+366 PLVLSKLPQAVGED

-388 RAIRWDATQG
+388 RAIRWDAVQG
-398 DWLVSTSDGFLRVD
+398 DWLVSTSEGFLRVD
-412 EDFSQAPKMLATDE
+412 EDFSQAPKMLPDDE

-453 IYRWNPVKSAA
+453 IYRWNPV
-464 NRTSAVDP
+464 NH
-472 LLALSLKDSA
+472 SL
-482 NHPSS
+482 N

-493 TGKPSV
+493 TGKPSE

-533 DAKGQAVDL
+533 DAKGQAIAL
-542 AKLQE
+542 C
-547 NKNLSANPQN
+547 
-557 LESNRQH
+557 
-564 LYDND
+564 ND
-569 ESKTSKN
+569 EPKTSRN
-576 EESMSDLICETA
+576 EESMSNLICETA

-613 DFFVFLSGLLITLVL
+613 DLFVFLSGLLITLVL

-634 SRRRRKKAQARLK
+634 SHRRRKKAQARLK

>member
-1 MLKGHRLDND
+1 MGIV
-11 KIGYMARLKYNFT
+11 KIREMMYLCNPKMNVMARLKYNFT
-24 WKKYHF
+24 WKKYH
-30 TWKKYHFT
+30 
-38 WKKYHR
+38 R
-44 WFGLVLSVFMLV
+44 WLGLVLSVFMLV

-76 RRWLPASYH
+76 RKWLPASYY

-99 KNQKT
+99 KKS
-104 ASDSTEQSLAVEKN
+104 AAHSL
-118 PSIHANS
+118 S
-125 SESPDSV
+125 SENCDSV
-132 LAYGCA
+132 LVYGCA

-144 SRLSTWQDFNR
+144 SRLSTWQDFNA
-155 GLPASIDERNVRHIV
+155 GLPESIDERNVRHVV

-198 ELPGNEERIMDVALG
+198 ELPGNEERIMDVALA

-222 TRSYVY
+222 TRSRVFTIVPFVQYGEIV
-228 KISIFDSCRLQG
+228 KIG
-240 KPAMAKFHVGP
+240 KSSSETYRVESKIIPAPKK
-251 ATVVPP
+251 
-257 PSEDYEPKTTLFKL
+257 YEPKTTLFKL

-308 LPYGIRRVKKL
+308 LPYGIRRAKKL

-366 PLVLNKLPQAVGED
+366 PLVLSKLPQAVGED

-388 RAIRWDATQG
+388 RAIRWDAVQG
-398 DWLVSTSDGFLRVD
+398 DWLVSTSEGFLRVD
-412 EDFSQAPKMLATDE
+412 EDFSQAPKMLPDDE

-435 TVFESDG
+435 TVWESDG

-453 IYRWNPVKSAA
+453 IYRWNPV
-464 NRTSAVDP
+464 NH
-472 LLALSLKDSA
+472 SL
-482 NHPSS
+482 N

-493 TGKPSV
+493 TGKPSE
-499 ETSMIPIS
+499 ETLMIPIS

-533 DAKGQAVDL
+533 DAKGQAVAL
-542 AKLQE
+542 C
-547 NKNLSANPQN
+547 
-557 LESNRQH
+557 
-564 LYDND
+564 ND
-569 ESKTSKN
+569 EPKKSRN

-613 DFFVFLSGLLITLVL
+613 DLFVFLSGLLITLVL

-634 SRRRRKKAQARLK
+634 SHRRRKKAQARLK

>member
-1 MLKGHRLDND
+1 MGIV
-11 KIGYMARLKYNFT
+11 KIREMMYLCNPKMNVMARLKYN
-24 WKKYHF
+24 
-30 TWKKYHFT
+30 FT

-76 RRWLPASYH
+76 RKWLPASYH

-99 KNQKT
+99 KKS
-104 ASDSTEQSLAVEKN
+104 AAHSL
-118 PSIHANS
+118 S
-125 SESPDSV
+125 SENCDSV
-132 LAYGCA
+132 LVYGCA

-144 SRLSTWQDFNR
+144 SRLSTWQDFNA
-155 GLPASIDERNVRHIV
+155 GLPESIDERNVRHVV

-198 ELPGNEERIMDVALG
+198 ELPGNEERIMDVALA

-222 TRSYVY
+222 TRSRVFTIVPFGQYGEIV
-228 KISIFDSCRLQG
+228 KIG
-240 KPAMAKFHVGP
+240 KSSSETYRVESKIIPAPKK
-251 ATVVPP
+251 
-257 PSEDYEPKTTLFKL
+257 YEPKTTLFKL

-308 LPYGIRRVKKL
+308 LPYGIRRAKKL

-366 PLVLNKLPQAVGED
+366 PLVLSKLPQAVGEG

-388 RAIRWDATQG
+388 RAIRWDAVQG
-398 DWLVSTSDGFLRVD
+398 DWLVSTSEGFLRVD
-412 EDFSQAPKMLATDE
+412 EDFSQAPKMLPDDE

-435 TVFESDG
+435 TVWESDG

-453 IYRWNPVKSAA
+453 IYRWNPV
-464 NRTSAVDP
+464 NH
-472 LLALSLKDSA
+472 SL
-482 NHPSS
+482 N

-493 TGKPSV
+493 TGKPSE

-533 DAKGQAVDL
+533 DAKGQAVAL
-542 AKLQE
+542 C
-547 NKNLSANPQN
+547 
-557 LESNRQH
+557 
-564 LYDND
+564 ND
-569 ESKTSKN
+569 EPKKSRN

-613 DFFVFLSGLLITLVL
+613 DLFVFLSGLLITLVL

-634 SRRRRKKAQARLK
+634 SHRRRKKAQARLK

>member
-1 MLKGHRLDND
+1 MGIV
-11 KIGYMARLKYNFT
+11 KIREMMYLCNPKMNVMARLKYN
-24 WKKYHF
+24 
-30 TWKKYHFT
+30 FT

-64 NHREVFSGCEVS
+64 NHREAFSGCEVS
-76 RRWLPASYH
+76 RKWLPASYH
-85 IKNFNNGVVKGTVV
+85 VKNFNNGVVKGTVV
-99 KNQKT
+99 KKS
-104 ASDSTEQSLAVEKN
+104 AAHSL
-118 PSIHANS
+118 S
-125 SESPDSV
+125 SENCDSV
-132 LAYGCA
+132 LVYGCA

-144 SRLSTWQDFNR
+144 SRLSTWQDFNA
-155 GLPASIDERNVRHIV
+155 GLPESIDERNVRHVV
-170 KAKDGSLWCAALRDV
+170 KAKDGSLWCAALRDG

-198 ELPGNEERIMDVALG
+198 ELPGNEERIMDVALA

-222 TRSYVY
+222 TRSRVFTIVPFVQYGEIV
-228 KISIFDSCRLQG
+228 KIG
-240 KPAMAKFHVGP
+240 KSSSETYRVESKIIPAPKK
-251 ATVVPP
+251 
-257 PSEDYEPKTTLFKL
+257 YEPKTTLFKL

-308 LPYGIRRVKKL
+308 LPYGIRRAKKL

-366 PLVLNKLPQAVGED
+366 PLVLSKLPQAVGED

-388 RAIRWDATQG
+388 RAIRWDAVLG
-398 DWLVSTSDGFLRVD
+398 DWLVSTSEGFLRVD
-412 EDFSQAPKMLATDE
+412 EDFSQAPKMLPDDE

-435 TVFESDG
+435 TVWESDG

-453 IYRWNPVKSAA
+453 IYRWNPV
-464 NRTSAVDP
+464 NH
-472 LLALSLKDSA
+472 SL
-482 NHPSS
+482 N

-493 TGKPSV
+493 TGKPSE

-533 DAKGQAVDL
+533 DAKGQAVAL
-542 AKLQE
+542 C
-547 NKNLSANPQN
+547 
-557 LESNRQH
+557 
-564 LYDND
+564 ND
-569 ESKTSKN
+569 EPKKSRN

-613 DFFVFLSGLLITLVL
+613 DLFVFLSGLLITLVL

-634 SRRRRKKAQARLK
+634 SHRRRKKAQARLK

>member
-1 MLKGHRLDND
+1 MGIV
-11 KIGYMARLKYNFT
+11 KIREMMYLCNPKMNVMARLKYNFT
-24 WKKYHF
+24 WKKYH
-30 TWKKYHFT
+30 
-38 WKKYHR
+38 R
-44 WFGLVLSVFMLV
+44 WLGLVLSVFMLV

-76 RRWLPASYH
+76 RKWLPASYY
-85 IKNFNNGVVKGTVV
+85 IKHFNNGVVKGTVV
-99 KNQKT
+99 KKS
-104 ASDSTEQSLAVEKN
+104 AAHSL
-118 PSIHANS
+118 S
-125 SESPDSV
+125 SENCDSV
-132 LAYGCA
+132 LVYGCA

-144 SRLSTWQDFNR
+144 SRLSTWQDFNA
-155 GLPASIDERNVRHIV
+155 GLPESIDERNVRHVV

-198 ELPGNEERIMDVALG
+198 ELPGNEERIMDVALA

-222 TRSYVY
+222 TRSRVFTIVPFVQYGEIV
-228 KISIFDSCRLQG
+228 KIG
-240 KPAMAKFHVGP
+240 KSSSETYRVESKIIPAPKK
-251 ATVVPP
+251 
-257 PSEDYEPKTTLFKL
+257 YEPKTTLFKL

-308 LPYGIRRVKKL
+308 LPYGIRRAKKL

-366 PLVLNKLPQAVGED
+366 PLVLSKLPQAVGED

-388 RAIRWDATQG
+388 RAIRWDAVQG
-398 DWLVSTSDGFLRVD
+398 DWLVSTSEGFLRVD
-412 EDFSQAPKMLATDE
+412 EDFSQAPKMLPDDE

-435 TVFESDG
+435 TVWESDG

-453 IYRWNPVKSAA
+453 IYRWNPV
-464 NRTSAVDP
+464 NH
-472 LLALSLKDSA
+472 SL
-482 NHPSS
+482 N

-493 TGKPSV
+493 TGKPSE

-533 DAKGQAVDL
+533 DAKGQAVAL
-542 AKLQE
+542 C
-547 NKNLSANPQN
+547 
-557 LESNRQH
+557 
-564 LYDND
+564 ND
-569 ESKTSKN
+569 EPKKSRN

-613 DFFVFLSGLLITLVL
+613 DLFVFLSGLLITLVL

-634 SRRRRKKAQARLK
+634 SHRRRKKAQARLK

>member
-1 MLKGHRLDND
+1 MGIV
-11 KIGYMARLKYNFT
+11 KIREMMYLCNPKMNVMARLKYN
-24 WKKYHF
+24 
-30 TWKKYHFT
+30 FT

-64 NHREVFSGCEVS
+64 NHREAFSGCEVS
-76 RRWLPASYH
+76 RKWLPASYH

-118 PSIHANS
+118 PSVHANS

-144 SRLSTWQDFNR
+144 SRLSTWQDFNA
-155 GLPASIDERNVRHIV
+155 GLPESIDERNVRHVV
-170 KAKDGSLWCAALRDV
+170 KAKNGSLWCAALRDV

-198 ELPGNEERIMDVALG
+198 ELPGNEERIMDVALA

-222 TRSYVY
+222 TRSRVFTIVPFVQYGEIV
-228 KISIFDSCRLQG
+228 KIG
-240 KPAMAKFHVGP
+240 KSSSETYRVESKIIPAPKK
-251 ATVVPP
+251 
-257 PSEDYEPKTTLFKL
+257 YEPKTTLFKL

-308 LPYGIRRVKKL
+308 LPYGIRRAKKL

-329 KQFAWNMKWHNKIGY
+329 KQFAWNMKWHNKIGC

-366 PLVLNKLPQAVGED
+366 PLVLSKLPQAVGED

-388 RAIRWDATQG
+388 RAIRWDAVLG
-398 DWLVSTSDGFLRVD
+398 DWLVSTSEGFLRVD
-412 EDFSQAPKMLATDE
+412 EDFSQAPKMLPDDE

-435 TVFESDG
+435 TVWESDG

-453 IYRWNPVKSAA
+453 IYRWNPV
-464 NRTSAVDP
+464 NH
-472 LLALSLKDSA
+472 SL
-482 NHPSS
+482 N

-493 TGKPSV
+493 TGKPSE

-533 DAKGQAVDL
+533 DAKGQAVAL
-542 AKLQE
+542 C
-547 NKNLSANPQN
+547 
-557 LESNRQH
+557 
-564 LYDND
+564 ND
-569 ESKTSKN
+569 EPKKSRN

-613 DFFVFLSGLLITLVL
+613 DLFVFLSGLLITLVL

-634 SRRRRKKAQARLK
+634 SHRRRKKAQARLK

>member
-1 MLKGHRLDND
+1 MGIV
-11 KIGYMARLKYNFT
+11 KIREMMYLCNPKMNVMARLKYNFT
-24 WKKYHF
+24 WKKYH
-30 TWKKYHFT
+30 
-38 WKKYHR
+38 R
-44 WFGLVLSVFMLV
+44 WLGLVLSVFMLV

-76 RRWLPASYH
+76 RKWLPASYH

-99 KNQKT
+99 KKSV
-104 ASDSTEQSLAVEKN
+104 AHSL
-118 PSIHANS
+118 S
-125 SESPDSV
+125 SENCDSV

-144 SRLSTWQDFNR
+144 SRLSTWQDFNA
-155 GLPASIDERNVRHIV
+155 GLPESIDERNVRHVV
-170 KAKDGSLWCAALRDV
+170 KAKDGSLWCAALRDG

-198 ELPGNEERIMDVALG
+198 ELPGNEERIMDVALA

-222 TRSYVY
+222 TRSRVFTIVPFVQYGEIV
-228 KISIFDSCRLQG
+228 KIG
-240 KPAMAKFHVGP
+240 KSSSETYRVESKIIPAPKK
-251 ATVVPP
+251 
-257 PSEDYEPKTTLFKL
+257 YEPKTTLFKL

-308 LPYGIRRVKKL
+308 LPYGIRRAKKL

-366 PLVLNKLPQAVGED
+366 PLVLSKLPQAVGED

-388 RAIRWDATQG
+388 RAIRWDAVQG
-398 DWLVSTSDGFLRVD
+398 DWLVSTSEGFLRVD
-412 EDFSQAPKMLATDE
+412 EDFSQAPKMLPDDE

-435 TVFESDG
+435 TVWESDG

-453 IYRWNPVKSAA
+453 IYRWNPV
-464 NRTSAVDP
+464 NH
-472 LLALSLKDSA
+472 SL
-482 NHPSS
+482 N

-493 TGKPSV
+493 TGKPSE

-533 DAKGQAVDL
+533 DAKGQAVAL
-542 AKLQE
+542 C
-547 NKNLSANPQN
+547 
-557 LESNRQH
+557 
-564 LYDND
+564 ND
-569 ESKTSKN
+569 EPKKSRN

-613 DFFVFLSGLLITLVL
+613 DLFVFLSGLFITLVL

-634 SRRRRKKAQARLK
+634 SHRRRKKAQARLK

>member
-1 MLKGHRLDND
+1 MNV
-11 KIGYMARLKYNFT
+11 MARLKYNFT
-24 WKKYHF
+24 WKKYH
-30 TWKKYHFT
+30 
-38 WKKYHR
+38 R
-44 WFGLVLSVFMLV
+44 WLGLVLSVFMLV

-76 RRWLPASYH
+76 RKWLPASYY
-85 IKNFNNGVVKGTVV
+85 IKNFNNGVVKGTVM
-99 KNQKT
+99 KKS
-104 ASDSTEQSLAVEKN
+104 AAHSL
-118 PSIHANS
+118 S
-125 SESPDSV
+125 SENCDSV

-144 SRLSTWQDFNR
+144 SRLSTWQDFNA
-155 GLPASIDERNVRHIV
+155 GLPESIDERNVRHVV

-198 ELPGNEERIMDVALG
+198 ELPGNEERIMDVALA

-222 TRSYVY
+222 TRSRVFTIVPFVQYGEIV
-228 KISIFDSCRLQG
+228 KIG
-240 KPAMAKFHVGP
+240 KSSSETYRVESKIIPAPKK
-251 ATVVPP
+251 
-257 PSEDYEPKTTLFKL
+257 YEPKTTLFKL

-308 LPYGIRRVKKL
+308 LPYGIRRAKKL

-366 PLVLNKLPQAVGED
+366 PLVLSKLPQAVGED

-388 RAIRWDATQG
+388 RAIRWDAVQG
-398 DWLVSTSDGFLRVD
+398 DWLVSTSEGFLRVD
-412 EDFSQAPKMLATDE
+412 EDFSQAPKMLPDDE

-435 TVFESDG
+435 TVWESDG

-453 IYRWNPVKSAA
+453 IYRWNPV
-464 NRTSAVDP
+464 NH
-472 LLALSLKDSA
+472 SL
-482 NHPSS
+482 N

-493 TGKPSV
+493 TGKPSE

-533 DAKGQAVDL
+533 DAKGQAVALCD
-542 AKLQE
+542 
-547 NKNLSANPQN
+547 
-557 LESNRQH
+557 
-564 LYDND
+564 D
-569 ESKTSKN
+569 EPKKSRN

-613 DFFVFLSGLLITLVL
+613 DLFVFLSGLLITLVF

-634 SRRRRKKAQARLK
+634 SHRRRKKAQARLK

>member
-1 MLKGHRLDND
+1 MGIV
-11 KIGYMARLKYNFT
+11 KIREMMYLCSPKMNVMARLKYN
-24 WKKYHF
+24 
-30 TWKKYHFT
+30 FT

-64 NHREVFSGCEVS
+64 NHREAFSGCEVS
-76 RRWLPASYH
+76 RKWLPASYH

-99 KNQKT
+99 KNSGSL
-104 ASDSTEQSLAVEKN
+104 AISEGFSDSILV
-118 PSIHANS
+118 
-125 SESPDSV
+125 
-132 LAYGCA
+132 YGCA

-144 SRLSTWQDFNR
+144 YQLSTWQDFNA
-155 GLPASIDERNVRHIV
+155 GLPKSIDERNVRHVV

-198 ELPGNEERIMDVALG
+198 ELPGNEERIMDVALA

-222 TRSYVY
+222 TRSRVFTIVPFVQYGEIV
-228 KISIFDSCRLQG
+228 KIG
-240 KPAMAKFHVGP
+240 KSSSETYRVESKIIPAPKK
-251 ATVVPP
+251 
-257 PSEDYEPKTTLFKL
+257 YEPKTTLFKL

-308 LPYGIRRVKKL
+308 LPYGIRRAKKL

-366 PLVLNKLPQAVGED
+366 PLVLSKLPQAVGED

-388 RAIRWDATQG
+388 RAIRWDAVQG
-398 DWLVSTSDGFLRVD
+398 DWLVSTSEGFLRVD
-412 EDFSQAPKMLATDE
+412 EDFSQAPKMLPDDE

-435 TVFESDG
+435 TVWESDG

-453 IYRWNPVKSAA
+453 IYRWNPV
-464 NRTSAVDP
+464 NH
-472 LLALSLKDSA
+472 SL
-482 NHPSS
+482 N

-493 TGKPSV
+493 TGKPSE

-533 DAKGQAVDL
+533 DAKGQAVAL
-542 AKLQE
+542 C
-547 NKNLSANPQN
+547 
-557 LESNRQH
+557 
-564 LYDND
+564 ND
-569 ESKTSKN
+569 EPKTSRN

-613 DFFVFLSGLLITLVL
+613 DLFVFLSGLLITLVL

-634 SRRRRKKAQARLK
+634 SHRRRKKAQARLR

>member
-1 MLKGHRLDND
+1 MGIV
-11 KIGYMARLKYNFT
+11 KIREMMYLCNPKMNVMARLKYNFT
-24 WKKYHF
+24 WKKYH
-30 TWKKYHFT
+30 
-38 WKKYHR
+38 R
-44 WFGLVLSVFMLV
+44 WLGLVLSVFMLV

-76 RRWLPASYH
+76 RKWLPASYH

-99 KNQKT
+99 KKS
-104 ASDSTEQSLAVEKN
+104 AAHSL
-118 PSIHANS
+118 S
-125 SESPDSV
+125 SENCDSV

-144 SRLSTWQDFNR
+144 SRLSTWQDFNA
-155 GLPASIDERNVRHIV
+155 GLPESIDERNVRHVV

-198 ELPGNEERIMDVALG
+198 ELPGNEERIMDVALA

-222 TRSYVY
+222 TRSRVFTIVPFVQYG
-228 KISIFDSCRLQG
+228 KIVKIG
-240 KPAMAKFHVGP
+240 KSSSETYRVESKIIPAPKK
-251 ATVVPP
+251 
-257 PSEDYEPKTTLFKL
+257 YEPKTTLFKL

-308 LPYGIRRVKKL
+308 LPYGIRRAKKL

-329 KQFAWNMKWHNKIGY
+329 QQFTWNMKWHNKIGY

-366 PLVLNKLPQAVGED
+366 PLVLSKLPQAVGED

-388 RAIRWDATQG
+388 RAIRWDAVQG
-398 DWLVSTSDGFLRVD
+398 DWLVSTSEGFLRVD
-412 EDFSQAPKMLATDE
+412 EDFSQAPKMLPDDE

-435 TVFESDG
+435 TVWESDG

-453 IYRWNPVKSAA
+453 IYRWNPV
-464 NRTSAVDP
+464 
-472 LLALSLKDSA
+472 
-482 NHPSS
+482 NHKS

-493 TGKPSV
+493 TNEPCV

-507 DNLVCGY
+507 DNLICGY
-514 SEDFLGG
+514 SEDLFDRE
-521 KPLVFDFAKGVE
+521 PMVFDFAKGVE
-533 DAKGQAVDL
+533 DAKGQVINIL
-542 AKLQE
+542 
-547 NKNLSANPQN
+547 
-557 LESNRQH
+557 
-564 LYDND
+564 D
-569 ESKTSKN
+569 EKDA
-576 EESMSDLICETA
+576 MSDLICETA

-613 DFFVFLSGLLITLVL
+613 DLFVFLSGLLITLVL

-634 SRRRRKKAQARLK
+634 SHRRRKKAQARLK

>member
-1 MLKGHRLDND
+1 MYLCNPKMNV
-11 KIGYMARLKYNFT
+11 MARLKYNFT
-24 WKKYHF
+24 WKKYH
-30 TWKKYHFT
+30 
-38 WKKYHR
+38 R
-44 WFGLVLSVFMLV
+44 WLGLVLSVFMLV

-76 RRWLPASYH
+76 RKWLPASYY
-85 IKNFNNGVVKGTVV
+85 IKNFNNGVVKGTLV
-99 KNQKT
+99 KKS
-104 ASDSTEQSLAVEKN
+104 AAHSL
-118 PSIHANS
+118 S
-125 SESPDSV
+125 SENCDSV
-132 LAYGCA
+132 LVYGCA

-144 SRLSTWQDFNR
+144 SRLSTWQDFNA
-155 GLPASIDERNVRHIV
+155 GLPESIDERNVRHVV

-198 ELPGNEERIMDVALG
+198 ELPGNEERIMDVALA

-222 TRSYVY
+222 TRSRVFTIVPFVQYGEIV
-228 KISIFDSCRLQG
+228 KIG
-240 KPAMAKFHVGP
+240 KSSSETYRVESKIIPAPKK
-251 ATVVPP
+251 
-257 PSEDYEPKTTLFKL
+257 YEPKTTLFKL

-308 LPYGIRRVKKL
+308 LPYGIRRAKKL

-366 PLVLNKLPQAVGED
+366 PLVLSKLPQAVGED

-388 RAIRWDATQG
+388 RAIRWDAVQG
-398 DWLVSTSDGFLRVD
+398 DWLVSTSEGFLRVD
-412 EDFSQAPKMLATDE
+412 EDFSQAPKMLPDGE

-435 TVFESDG
+435 TVWESDG

-453 IYRWNPVKSAA
+453 IYRWNPV
-464 NRTSAVDP
+464 NH
-472 LLALSLKDSA
+472 SL
-482 NHPSS
+482 N

-493 TGKPSV
+493 TGKPSE

-533 DAKGQAVDL
+533 DAKGQAVAL
-542 AKLQE
+542 C
-547 NKNLSANPQN
+547 
-557 LESNRQH
+557 
-564 LYDND
+564 ND
-569 ESKTSKN
+569 EPKTSRN

-613 DFFVFLSGLLITLVL
+613 DLFVFLSGLLITLVL

-634 SRRRRKKAQARLK
+634 SHRRRKKAQARLK

>member
-1 MLKGHRLDND
+1 MGIV
-11 KIGYMARLKYNFT
+11 KIREMMYLCNPKMNVMARLKYNFT
-24 WKKYHF
+24 WKKYH
-30 TWKKYHFT
+30 
-38 WKKYHR
+38 R
-44 WFGLVLSVFMLV
+44 WLGLVLSVFMLV

-76 RRWLPASYH
+76 RKWLPASYH

-99 KNQKT
+99 KKS
-104 ASDSTEQSLAVEKN
+104 AAHSL
-118 PSIHANS
+118 S
-125 SESPDSV
+125 SENCDSV

-144 SRLSTWQDFNR
+144 SRLSTWQDFNA
-155 GLPASIDERNVRHIV
+155 GLPESIDERNVRHVV

-198 ELPGNEERIMDVALG
+198 ELPGNEERIMDVALA
-213 KDSMTVVAL
+213 KDGMTVVAL
-222 TRSYVY
+222 TRSRVFTIVPFVQYGEIV
-228 KISIFDSCRLQG
+228 KIG
-240 KPAMAKFHVGP
+240 KSSSETYRVESKIIPAPKK
-251 ATVVPP
+251 
-257 PSEDYEPKTTLFKL
+257 YEPKTTLFKL

-308 LPYGIRRVKKL
+308 LPYGIRRAKKL

-366 PLVLNKLPQAVGED
+366 PLVLSKLPQAVGED
-380 GNVWQDKL
+380 GNVWQDKF
-388 RAIRWDATQG
+388 RAIRWDAVQG
-398 DWLVSTSDGFLRVD
+398 DWLVSTSEGFLRVD
-412 EDFSQAPKMLATDE
+412 EDFSQAPKMLPDDE

-435 TVFESDG
+435 TVWESDG

-453 IYRWNPVKSAA
+453 IYRWNPV
-464 NRTSAVDP
+464 NH
-472 LLALSLKDSA
+472 SL
-482 NHPSS
+482 N

-493 TGKPSV
+493 TGKPSE

-533 DAKGQAVDL
+533 DAKGQAVAL
-542 AKLQE
+542 C
-547 NKNLSANPQN
+547 
-557 LESNRQH
+557 
-564 LYDND
+564 ND
-569 ESKTSKN
+569 DPKTSRN

-613 DFFVFLSGLLITLVL
+613 DLFVFLSGLLITLVL

-634 SRRRRKKAQARLK
+634 SHRRRKKAQARLK

>member
-1 MLKGHRLDND
+1 MGIV
-11 KIGYMARLKYNFT
+11 KIREMMYLCNPKMNVMARLKYNFT
-24 WKKYHF
+24 WKKYH
-30 TWKKYHFT
+30 
-38 WKKYHR
+38 R
-44 WFGLVLSVFMLV
+44 WLGLVLSVFMLV

-76 RRWLPASYH
+76 RKWLPASYY

-99 KNQKT
+99 KKS
-104 ASDSTEQSLAVEKN
+104 AAHSL
-118 PSIHANS
+118 S
-125 SESPDSV
+125 SENCDSV
-132 LAYGCA
+132 LVYGCA

-144 SRLSTWQDFNR
+144 SRLSTWQDFNA
-155 GLPASIDERNVRHIV
+155 GLPESIDERNVRHVV

-198 ELPGNEERIMDVALG
+198 ELPGNEERIMDVALA

-222 TRSYVY
+222 TRSRVFTIVPFVQYGEIVNIGKSSSETY
-228 KISIFDSCRLQG
+228 RVESKII
-240 KPAMAKFHVGP
+240 PAPKK
-251 ATVVPP
+251 
-257 PSEDYEPKTTLFKL
+257 YEPETTLFKL

-308 LPYGIRRVKKL
+308 LPCGIRRVKKL

-366 PLVLNKLPQAVGED
+366 PLVLSKLPQAVGED

-388 RAIRWDATQG
+388 RAIRWDAVQG
-398 DWLVSTSDGFLRVD
+398 DWLVSTSEGFLRVD
-412 EDFSQAPKMLATDE
+412 EDFSQAPKMLPDDE

-435 TVFESDG
+435 TVWESDG

-453 IYRWNPVKSAA
+453 IYRWNPV
-464 NRTSAVDP
+464 NH
-472 LLALSLKDSA
+472 SL
-482 NHPSS
+482 N

-493 TGKPSV
+493 TGKPSE

-533 DAKGQAVDL
+533 DAKGQAVAL
-542 AKLQE
+542 C
-547 NKNLSANPQN
+547 
-557 LESNRQH
+557 
-564 LYDND
+564 ND
-569 ESKTSKN
+569 EPKKSRN

-613 DFFVFLSGLLITLVL
+613 DLFVFLSGLLITLVL

-634 SRRRRKKAQARLK
+634 SHRRRKKAQARLK

>member
-1 MLKGHRLDND
+1 MGIV
-11 KIGYMARLKYNFT
+11 KIREMMYLCNPKMNVMARLKYNFT
-24 WKKYHF
+24 WKKC
-30 TWKKYHFT
+30 
-38 WKKYHR
+38 HR
-44 WFGLVLSVFMLV
+44 WLGLVLSVFMLV

-64 NHREVFSGCEVS
+64 NHREAFSGCEVS
-76 RRWLPASYH
+76 RKWLPASYH

-99 KNQKT
+99 KKS
-104 ASDSTEQSLAVEKN
+104 AAHSL
-118 PSIHANS
+118 S
-125 SESPDSV
+125 SENCDSV

-144 SRLSTWQDFNR
+144 SRLSTWQDFNA
-155 GLPASIDERNVRHIV
+155 GLPESIDERNVRHVV

-198 ELPGNEERIMDVALG
+198 ELPGNEERIMDVALA

-222 TRSYVY
+222 TRSRVFTIVPFVQYGEIV
-228 KISIFDSCRLQG
+228 KIG
-240 KPAMAKFHVGP
+240 KSS
-251 ATVVPP
+251 
-257 PSEDYEPKTTLFKL
+257 SETYRVESKIIPTPKKYEPKTTLFKL

-308 LPYGIRRVKKL
+308 LPYGIRRAKKL

-366 PLVLNKLPQAVGED
+366 PLVLSKLPQAVGED

-388 RAIRWDATQG
+388 RAIRWDAVQG
-398 DWLVSTSDGFLRVD
+398 DWLVSTSEGFLRVD
-412 EDFSQAPKMLATDE
+412 EDFSQAQKMLPDDE

-435 TVFESDG
+435 TVWESDG

-453 IYRWNPVKSAA
+453 IYRWNPV
-464 NRTSAVDP
+464 NH
-472 LLALSLKDSA
+472 SL
-482 NHPSS
+482 N

-493 TGKPSV
+493 TGKPSE

-533 DAKGQAVDL
+533 DAKGQAVAL
-542 AKLQE
+542 C
-547 NKNLSANPQN
+547 
-557 LESNRQH
+557 
-564 LYDND
+564 ND
-569 ESKTSKN
+569 EPKTSRN

-613 DFFVFLSGLLITLVL
+613 DLFVFLSGLLITLVL

-634 SRRRRKKAQARLK
+634 SHRRRKKAQARLK

>member
-1 MLKGHRLDND
+1 MGIV
-11 KIGYMARLKYNFT
+11 KIREMMYLCNPKMNVMARLKYN
-24 WKKYHF
+24 
-30 TWKKYHFT
+30 FT

-76 RRWLPASYH
+76 RKWLPASYY

-99 KNQKT
+99 KKS
-104 ASDSTEQSLAVEKN
+104 AAHSL
-118 PSIHANS
+118 S
-125 SESPDSV
+125 SENCDSV
-132 LAYGCA
+132 LVYGCA

-144 SRLSTWQDFNR
+144 SRLSTWQDFNA
-155 GLPASIDERNVRHIV
+155 GLPESIDERNVRHVV

-198 ELPGNEERIMDVALG
+198 ELPGNEKRIMDVALA

-222 TRSYVY
+222 TRSRVFTIVPFVQYGEIV
-228 KISIFDSCRLQG
+228 KIG
-240 KPAMAKFHVGP
+240 KSSSETYRVESKIIPAPKK
-251 ATVVPP
+251 
-257 PSEDYEPKTTLFKL
+257 YEPKTTLFKL

-308 LPYGIRRVKKL
+308 LPYGIRRAKKL

-366 PLVLNKLPQAVGED
+366 PLVLSKLPQAVGED

-388 RAIRWDATQG
+388 RAIRWDAVQG
-398 DWLVSTSDGFLRVD
+398 DWLVSTSEGFLRVD
-412 EDFSQAPKMLATDE
+412 EDFSQAPKMLPDDE

-435 TVFESDG
+435 TVWESDG

-453 IYRWNPVKSAA
+453 IYRWNPV
-464 NRTSAVDP
+464 NH
-472 LLALSLKDSA
+472 SL
-482 NHPSS
+482 N

-493 TGKPSV
+493 TGKPSE

-533 DAKGQAVDL
+533 DAKGQAVAL
-542 AKLQE
+542 C
-547 NKNLSANPQN
+547 
-557 LESNRQH
+557 
-564 LYDND
+564 ND
-569 ESKTSKN
+569 EPKKSRN

-613 DFFVFLSGLLITLVL
+613 DLFVFLSGLLITLVL

-634 SRRRRKKAQARLK
+634 SHRRRKKAQARLK

>member
-1 MLKGHRLDND
+1 
-11 KIGYMARLKYNFT
+11 MARLKYN
-24 WKKYHF
+24 
-30 TWKKYHFT
+30 FT

-64 NHREVFSGCEVS
+64 NHREAFSGCEVS
-76 RRWLPASYH
+76 RKWLPASYH

-144 SRLSTWQDFNR
+144 SQLSTWQDFNR
-155 GLPASIDERNVRHIV
+155 GLPASIDERNVRHVV

-185 YRYDENSHRWKKV
+185 YRYDENSQGWKKV

-213 KDSMTVVAL
+213 KNGIQVVAL
-222 TRSYVY
+222 TRSRIFEITPIASNIDVSESPSSLASSAKGGVSEKSPDIFEKKSGGFSEKVGTFLEKYRVEA
-228 KISIFDSCRLQG
+228 KII
-240 KPAMAKFHVGP
+240 PAPKN
-251 ATVVPP
+251 
-257 PSEDYEPKTTLFKL
+257 YEPKTTLFKL

-308 LPYGIRRVKKL
+308 LPYGIRRAKKVKSEERRVKNSL
-319 AAKARMKRLG
+319 AAKDRMKRLG

-366 PLVLNKLPQAVGED
+366 PLVLSKLPQAVGAD

-412 EDFSQAPKMLATDE
+412 EDFAKVPKMLPADE

-435 TVFESDG
+435 TVWESDG

-453 IYRWNPVKSAA
+453 IYRWNPV
-464 NRTSAVDP
+464 
-472 LLALSLKDSA
+472 
-482 NHPSS
+482 NHSS
-487 QILDYF
+487 NQILDYF
-493 TGKPSV
+493 TGKPSE

-533 DAKGQAVDL
+533 DAKGQAVAL
-542 AKLQE
+542 C
-547 NKNLSANPQN
+547 
-557 LESNRQH
+557 
-564 LYDND
+564 ND
-569 ESKTSKN
+569 EPKKSRN

-588 PMSLWNVALELHVGR
+588 PMSLWKVALELHVGR

-613 DFFVFLSGLLITLVL
+613 DLFVFLSGLLITLVF

-634 SRRRRKKAQARLK
+634 SHRRRKKAQARLK

>member
-1 MLKGHRLDND
+1 
-11 KIGYMARLKYNFT
+11 MARLKYN
-24 WKKYHF
+24 
-30 TWKKYHFT
+30 FT

-64 NHREVFSGCEVS
+64 NHREAFSGCEVS
-76 RRWLPASYH
+76 RKWLPASYH
-85 IKNFNNGVVKGTVV
+85 IKNFNNGVMKGTVV
-99 KNQKT
+99 KNSGSL
-104 ASDSTEQSLAVEKN
+104 AISEGFSDSILV
-118 PSIHANS
+118 
-125 SESPDSV
+125 
-132 LAYGCA
+132 YGCA

-144 SRLSTWQDFNR
+144 YQLSTWQDFNA
-155 GLPASIDERNVRHIV
+155 GLPKSIDERNVRHVV

-198 ELPGNEERIMDVALG
+198 ELPGNEERIMDVALA

-222 TRSYVY
+222 TRSRVFTIVPFVQYGEIV
-228 KISIFDSCRLQG
+228 KIG
-240 KPAMAKFHVGP
+240 KSSSETYRVESRIIPAPKK
-251 ATVVPP
+251 
-257 PSEDYEPKTTLFKL
+257 YEPKTTLFKL

-296 IVLSITGILLFI
+296 IVLSITGIILFI
-308 LPYGIRRVKKL
+308 LPYGIRRAKKL

-366 PLVLNKLPQAVGED
+366 PLVLSKLPQTVGED

-388 RAIRWDATQG
+388 RAIRWDAVQG
-398 DWLVSTSDGFLRVD
+398 DWLVSTSEGFLRVD
-412 EDFSQAPKMLATDE
+412 EDFSQAPKMLPDDE
-426 CPKLSPMGV
+426 CPKLSPMGI
-435 TVFESDG
+435 TVWESDG

-453 IYRWNPVKSAA
+453 IYRWNPV
-464 NRTSAVDP
+464 
-472 LLALSLKDSA
+472 
-482 NHPSS
+482 NHSS
-487 QILDYF
+487 NQILDYF
-493 TGKPSV
+493 TDKPSV

-533 DAKGQAVDL
+533 DAKGQAVAL
-542 AKLQE
+542 C
-547 NKNLSANPQN
+547 
-557 LESNRQH
+557 
-564 LYDND
+564 ND
-569 ESKTSKN
+569 ETKTSRN
-576 EESMSDLICETA
+576 EDSMSDLICETA

-613 DFFVFLSGLLITLVL
+613 DLFVFLSGLLITLVL

-634 SRRRRKKAQARLK
+634 SHRRRKKAQARLK

>member
-1 MLKGHRLDND
+1 MGIV
-11 KIGYMARLKYNFT
+11 KIREMMYLCNPKMNVMARLKYNFT
-24 WKKYHF
+24 WKKYH
-30 TWKKYHFT
+30 
-38 WKKYHR
+38 R
-44 WFGLVLSVFMLV
+44 WLGLVLSVFMLV

-76 RRWLPASYH
+76 RKWLPASYH

-99 KNQKT
+99 KKS
-104 ASDSTEQSLAVEKN
+104 AAHSL
-118 PSIHANS
+118 S
-125 SESPDSV
+125 SENCDSV

-144 SRLSTWQDFNR
+144 SRLSTWQDFNA
-155 GLPASIDERNVRHIV
+155 GLPESIDERNVRHVV

-198 ELPGNEERIMDVALG
+198 ELPGNEERIMDVALA

-222 TRSYVY
+222 TRSRVFTIVPFVQYGEIV
-228 KISIFDSCRLQG
+228 KIG
-240 KPAMAKFHVGP
+240 KSSSETYRVESKIIPAPKK
-251 ATVVPP
+251 
-257 PSEDYEPKTTLFKL
+257 YEPKTTLFKL

-308 LPYGIRRVKKL
+308 LPYGIRRAKKL

-366 PLVLNKLPQAVGED
+366 PLVLSKLPQAVGED

-388 RAIRWDATQG
+388 RAIRWDAVQG
-398 DWLVSTSDGFLRVD
+398 DWLVSTSEGFLRVD
-412 EDFSQAPKMLATDE
+412 EDFSQAPKMLPDDE

-453 IYRWNPVKSAA
+453 IYRWNPV
-464 NRTSAVDP
+464 NH
-472 LLALSLKDSA
+472 SL
-482 NHPSS
+482 N

-493 TGKPSV
+493 TGKPSE

-533 DAKGQAVDL
+533 DAKRQAVAL
-542 AKLQE
+542 C
-547 NKNLSANPQN
+547 
-557 LESNRQH
+557 
-564 LYDND
+564 ND
-569 ESKTSKN
+569 EPKTSRN

-613 DFFVFLSGLLITLVL
+613 DLFVFLSGLLITLVL
-628 LSGYII
+628 LSGCII
-634 SRRRRKKAQARLK
+634 SHRRRKKAQARLK

>member
-1 MLKGHRLDND
+1 MNV
-11 KIGYMARLKYNFT
+11 MARLKYNFT
-24 WKKYHF
+24 WKKYH
-30 TWKKYHFT
+30 
-38 WKKYHR
+38 R
-44 WFGLVLSVFMLV
+44 WLGLVLSVFMLV

-64 NHREVFSGCEVS
+64 NHCEVFSGCEVS
-76 RRWLPASYH
+76 RKWLPASYY
-85 IKNFNNGVVKGTVV
+85 IKNFNNGVVKGTLV
-99 KNQKT
+99 KKS
-104 ASDSTEQSLAVEKN
+104 AAHSL
-118 PSIHANS
+118 S
-125 SESPDSV
+125 SENCDSV
-132 LAYGCA
+132 LVYGCA

-144 SRLSTWQDFNR
+144 SRLSTWQDFNA
-155 GLPASIDERNVRHIV
+155 GLPESIDERNVRHVV

-198 ELPGNEERIMDVALG
+198 ELPGNEERIMDVALA

-222 TRSYVY
+222 TRSRVFTIVPFVQYGEIV
-228 KISIFDSCRLQG
+228 KIG
-240 KPAMAKFHVGP
+240 KSSSETYRVESKIIPAPKK
-251 ATVVPP
+251 
-257 PSEDYEPKTTLFKL
+257 YEPKTTLFKL

-308 LPYGIRRVKKL
+308 LPYGIRRAKKL

-366 PLVLNKLPQAVGED
+366 PLVLSKLPQAVGED

-388 RAIRWDATQG
+388 RAIRWDAVQG
-398 DWLVSTSDGFLRVD
+398 DWLVSTSEGFLRVD
-412 EDFSQAPKMLATDE
+412 EDFSQAPKMLPDDE

-435 TVFESDG
+435 TVWESDG

-453 IYRWNPVKSAA
+453 IYRWNPV
-464 NRTSAVDP
+464 NH
-472 LLALSLKDSA
+472 SL
-482 NHPSS
+482 N

-493 TGKPSV
+493 TGKPSE

-533 DAKGQAVDL
+533 DAKGQAVAL
-542 AKLQE
+542 C
-547 NKNLSANPQN
+547 
-557 LESNRQH
+557 
-564 LYDND
+564 ND
-569 ESKTSKN
+569 EPKKSRN

-613 DFFVFLSGLLITLVL
+613 DLFVFLSGLLITLVF

-634 SRRRRKKAQARLK
+634 SHRRRKKAQARLK

>member
-1 MLKGHRLDND
+1 MGIV
-11 KIGYMARLKYNFT
+11 KIREMMYLCNPKMNVMARLKYNFT
-24 WKKYHF
+24 WKKYH
-30 TWKKYHFT
+30 
-38 WKKYHR
+38 R
-44 WFGLVLSVFMLV
+44 WLGLVLSVFMLV

-76 RRWLPASYH
+76 RKWLPASYH

-99 KNQKT
+99 KKS
-104 ASDSTEQSLAVEKN
+104 AAHSL
-118 PSIHANS
+118 S
-125 SESPDSV
+125 SENCDSV

-144 SRLSTWQDFNR
+144 SRLSTWQDFNA
-155 GLPASIDERNVRHIV
+155 GLPESIDERNVRHVV

-198 ELPGNEERIMDVALG
+198 ELPGNEERIMDVALA

-222 TRSYVY
+222 TRSRVFTIVPFVQYGEIV
-228 KISIFDSCRLQG
+228 KIG
-240 KPAMAKFHVGP
+240 KSSSETYRVESKIIPAPKK
-251 ATVVPP
+251 
-257 PSEDYEPKTTLFKL
+257 YEPKTTLFKL

-287 VVDAIALVL
+287 VFDAIALVL

-308 LPYGIRRVKKL
+308 LPYGIRRAKKL

-329 KQFAWNMKWHNKIGY
+329 KQFAWNMRWHNKIGY

-366 PLVLNKLPQAVGED
+366 PLVLSKLPQTVGED

-388 RAIRWDATQG
+388 RAIRWDAVQG
-398 DWLVSTSDGFLRVD
+398 DWLVSTSEGFLRVD
-412 EDFSQAPKMLATDE
+412 EDFSQAPKMLPDDE

-435 TVFESDG
+435 TVWESDG

-453 IYRWNPVKSAA
+453 IYRWNPV
-464 NRTSAVDP
+464 NH
-472 LLALSLKDSA
+472 SL
-482 NHPSS
+482 N

-493 TGKPSV
+493 TGKPSE

-533 DAKGQAVDL
+533 DAKGQAVAL
-542 AKLQE
+542 C
-547 NKNLSANPQN
+547 
-557 LESNRQH
+557 
-564 LYDND
+564 ND
-569 ESKTSKN
+569 EPKTSRN

-613 DFFVFLSGLLITLVL
+613 DLFVFLSSLLITLVL

-634 SRRRRKKAQARLK
+634 SHRRRKKAQARLK